1 MGSAYKQ
8 KRSWSKRKERR
19 RNRKKDVDDN
29 TVVGEEER
37 SKRIWLNQKSFN
49 KYKNLLFH
57 YCHNVITMSSQ
68 CHYKIV
74 IMQKILCDHRNYIEI
89 FLINHPCFSKQ
100 TSIIIHYILTKKKKK
115 IKY

>member
-37 SKRIWLNQKSFN
+37 SKRIWLNQINIKIYYFII
-49 KYKNLLFH
+49 
-57 YCHNVITMSSQ
+57 VTMSSQ
-68 CHYKIV
+68 CHHNV
-74 IMQKILCDHRNYIEI
+74 ITR
-89 FLINHPCFSKQ
+89 S
-100 TSIIIHYILTKKKKK
+100 
-115 IKY
+115 